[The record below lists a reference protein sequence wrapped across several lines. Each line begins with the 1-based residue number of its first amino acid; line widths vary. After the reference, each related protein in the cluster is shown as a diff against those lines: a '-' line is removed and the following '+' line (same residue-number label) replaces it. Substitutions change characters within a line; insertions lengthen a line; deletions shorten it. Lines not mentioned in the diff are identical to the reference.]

1 MSRLIKR
8 KMKEPGLPA
17 FKFRKIKKTAA
28 SLLVFAVLAGAVYIP
43 SFFPEDKAVVS
54 YYSLDDLDQT
64 LDISDF
70 PDADYDGDGIVNSKD
85 DTPFVFS
92 FDDNQKNELKELTG
106 TADKDTGKGAK
117 SPFETDCGV
126 ILWAENY
133 DAKANGTVVK
143 TDYGYRIY
151 DFKGWAH
158 FPESDKKYA
167 YSYDFDKKEYAP
179 LKYNESQKAYYIK
192 GDCFVQLLEGVID
205 NDYVFEFLGKKH
217 TLKTGGAFWAFLL
230 PGGGRTFLKCY
241 TDTDMI
247 SEIESVSNLLDDTE
261 YSISDKMFGIS
272 TNTFEDLTK
281 VYNTIR
287 NGQNV
292 LVLLADSEK
301 SSVGIING
309 IDESGNLVV
318 VNPKSKTYA
327 GKIYVTPKA
336 YKMVNDDSVST
347 YYTFDFYGFGYSGDS
362 ALINFF
368 DVC

>member
-1 MSRLIKR
+1 M
-8 KMKEPGLPA
+8 
-17 FKFRKIKKTAA
+17 
-28 SLLVFAVLAGAVYIP
+28 
-43 SFFPEDKAVVS
+43 
-54 YYSLDDLDQT
+54 
-64 LDISDF
+64 
-70 PDADYDGDGIVNSKD
+70 
-85 DTPFVFS
+85 
-92 FDDNQKNELKELTG
+92 
-106 TADKDTGKGAK
+106 
-117 SPFETDCGV
+117 
-126 ILWAENY
+126 
-133 DAKANGTVVK
+133 
-143 TDYGYRIY
+143 
-151 DFKGWAH
+151 
-158 FPESDKKYA
+158 
-167 YSYDFDKKEYAP
+167 
-179 LKYNESQKAYYIK
+179 
-192 GDCFVQLLEGVID
+192 
-205 NDYVFEFLGKKH
+205 FEFLGKKH

-247 SEIESVSNLLDDTE
+247 SEIESVSNLVDDTE